1 MKDRNRGMRTGWA
14 VVLLVITALA
24 TALAGCGGGLPPAA
38 EEAVLYTFDPIDEPR
53 IDSVKRAEPLVEDVE
68 AGAQEVWCVNL
79 TFLCWTPP
87 YSFVEH
93 TTCADS
99 RLVRLID
106 GEWRVT
112 VVVTEQDRADWEA
125 RGCELMPNHVDM
137 PG

>member
-1 MKDRNRGMRTGWA
+1 MGESGMKVKRIVLSLIVVVLA
-14 VVLLVITALA
+14 VVL
-24 TALAGCGGGLPPAA
+24 AGCRNRLPPDAKAA
-38 EEAVLYTFDPIDEPR
+38 AIGTFDPIDEPR
-53 IDSVKRAEPLVEDVE
+53 IDSVKRAKPLPEDVE
-68 AGAQEVWCVNL
+68 MGAEEVWCVNF

-87 YSFVEH
+87 FFTSGEH

-106 GEWRVT
+106 GGWQVSL
-112 VVVTEQDRADWEA
+112 VVTDEDKANWEA